1 MTYNSD
7 IHHRRSIRLNDYN
20 YSQAG
25 AYFVTICARHRECLF
40 GEIVNGK
47 MTLSEMGRIVAE
59 EWTWLESIRNNVVL
73 DVFIIM
79 PNHFHSIIFFTDSV
93 GATPSARPAASGN
106 IDGICG
112 RSKGGRPVGIAPT
125 GPVPGSIGAIMA
137 QFKSRSKDGRP
148 VGIAPTGPAP
158 GSIGAIM
165 AQFKSSVTKRI
176 NQFRNNPGCPVWQ
189 RNYYERIIRNDD
201 ELSRAREYIVNN
213 PMKWELDKENP
224 INCQIQIQ

>member
-1 MTYNSD
+1 MEYAAVQKAGEPLASPLRQYMTYNSD
-7 IHHRRSIRLNDYN
+7 IHHRRSIRLKDYN

-40 GEIVNGK
+40 GEIFNEE
-47 MTLSEMGRIVAE
+47 MALSEMGRIVAE
-59 EWTWLESIRNNVVL
+59 EWKGLESIRNNVVL

-79 PNHFHSIIFFTDSV
+79 PNHFHSIIFFTDSI
-93 GATPSARPAASGN
+93 GATPTARPIASGN

-112 RSKGGRPVGIAPT
+112 
-125 GPVPGSIGAIMA
+125 
-137 QFKSRSKDGRP
+137 RSKDGRP

-165 AQFKSSVTKRI
+165 AQFKSRVTKRI

-224 INCQIQIQ
+224 INCRIQIQ